1 MSALLKTRSASRSGR
16 STIRKRILAIAFV
29 PSVVFLLAGSAI
41 SGYLIYDAV
50 QVRSFATNVHDAA
63 EPAGRFF
70 AAVRA
75 ERRLTLQEIAGSRSL
90 GAQLQ
95 KSRAATDTTAQ
106 RQAQALNDVTGSA
119 PESVVESIEATFRQ
133 VQRLPGFRQRVDNG
147 AVTLQ
152 EAYEYY
158 NGIIDEYVHGLN
170 SVARETPS
178 AETAYMRL
186 MAMPLFTASD
196 SMSRGDALAASGL
209 SGGGLTEEEF
219 RSYISEVGAYHSALE
234 QAVPEM
240 IPQVRGQYDQLVS
253 SEAWDT
259 LLTVENAFLRGNQNN
274 LPVPEAQW
282 REAASEVSG
291 TLWALYVQQS
301 TDATNLAVDEADET
315 LATSIAAGVA
325 VLLISAAAFFFS
337 WRLSNQLIYRLTTLR
352 AETLDIAE
360 DQMPR
365 LVERVRGGDQVD
377 LSSEMSY
384 LEYGQDEIGQVADAF
399 NKAQQTAVAA
409 AVDEAKTREGT
420 QRVFLNIAHRSQVI
434 VHRQL
439 QALDAAERKQEDPD
453 QLDML
458 FRLDHLSTRA
468 RRNAENLIIMGGEQP
483 GRQFRNPVAI
493 TDLVRGAVAETE
505 DYKRVTMGKL
515 PATAVAGPVVG
526 DLVHLLAELID
537 NATSFSPPQ
546 SRVEVRGELVG
557 RGAVVE
563 VEDQGI
569 GLEQEEL
576 DRLNET
582 LRNPPDFS
590 FMALSEEPRLGLFV
604 VARLAAKHG
613 LTVTLRESAYGGTR
627 AIVLVRTDLLSD
639 VAEKGK
645 SVSEAESKSEGD
657 VPERG
662 AIPALSRR
670 PRPLPKSPGQVN
682 GSHDGPAVPT
692 AEAADDDRTDERSGG
707 TGDGPGTGTG
717 RGTGRSSS
725 TTETATLTGTTTN
738 SDGGTGNSAADT
750 AALPGIPSGVNG
762 TGTNGHVDSGYV
774 GGARP
779 GSTGAAPGADGPAGN
794 GAEQDDGNGRETDG
808 TPGDLASRLSGE
820 PAGDSEVTMT
830 MPAATGWHQ
839 SEAPRDEAAEQG
851 QDRPGLP
858 RRGGAAQDPQA
869 PQGADPRSHRGAPSE
884 NQAPP
889 QRETQVQRDAHPQ
902 QPAPPAGQPQAHAQP
917 Q

>member
-16 STIRKRILAIAFV
+16 STIRNRILAIAFV
-29 PSVVFLLAGSAI
+29 PSIVFLLSGSAI

-50 QVRSFATNVHDAA
+50 QVRSFATSVHDAA

-95 KSRAATDTTAQ
+95 ESRAATDTTAQ

-119 PESVVESIEATFRQ
+119 PESVVESVEATFRQ

-240 IPQVRGQYDQLVS
+240 IPEVRGQYDQLVS

-274 LPVPEAQW
+274 LPVPEDQW
-282 REAASEVSG
+282 REAASEVSA
-291 TLWALYVQQS
+291 TLWGLYVQQS

-315 LATSIAAGVA
+315 LATSIAAAAA
-325 VLLISAAAFFFS
+325 VLLVSAAAFFFS
-337 WRLSNQLIYRLTTLR
+337 WRLSNRLIHRLTALR

-377 LSSEMSY
+377 LSNEMSY
-384 LEYGQDEIGQVADAF
+384 LEYGEDEIGQVADAF

-627 AIVLVRTDLLSD
+627 AIVLVRADLLSD

-645 SVSEAESKSEGD
+645 SVSEADSKSEGD
-657 VPERG
+657 APERG

-670 PRPLPKSPGQVN
+670 PRSLPKSTGQVN
-682 GSHDGPAVPT
+682 GSHDGPGVPT
-692 AEAADDDRTDERSGG
+692 ADAADD
-707 TGDGPGTGTG
+707 
-717 RGTGRSSS
+717 
-725 TTETATLTGTTTN
+725 
-738 SDGGTGNSAADT
+738 
-750 AALPGIPSGVNG
+750 
-762 TGTNGHVDSGYV
+762 
-774 GGARP
+774 
-779 GSTGAAPGADGPAGN
+779 
-794 GAEQDDGNGRETDG
+794 
-808 TPGDLASRLSGE
+808 
-820 PAGDSEVTMT
+820 
-830 MPAATGWHQ
+830 
-839 SEAPRDEAAEQG
+839 
-851 QDRPGLP
+851 
-858 RRGGAAQDPQA
+858 
-869 PQGADPRSHRGAPSE
+869 
-884 NQAPP
+884 
-889 QRETQVQRDAHPQ
+889 
-902 QPAPPAGQPQAHAQP
+902 
-917 Q
+917 